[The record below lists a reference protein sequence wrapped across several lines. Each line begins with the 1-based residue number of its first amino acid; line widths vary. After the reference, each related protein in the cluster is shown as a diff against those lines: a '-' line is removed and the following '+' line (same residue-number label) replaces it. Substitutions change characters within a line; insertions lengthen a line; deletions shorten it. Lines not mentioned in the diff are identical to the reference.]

1 MRERAEVP
9 FEFCGCVELRQ
20 LLGLKAETEKE
31 LAGLLRQVSLDSV
44 YYHTYGSLLRYPYKA
59 GVYSNDFATW
69 AVIQVRDRVL
79 GECLAVVDP
88 LSFDSLSGLREEIV
102 SVIDSHLAN
111 ITVVPRVVYGE
122 PFQFIESKIVEVP
135 AGLATYT
142 LEEFVQAL
150 SEVDDTTIYYHA
162 IEARV
167 RLKHTRKDFSAWLRD
182 HLNLPALAARVQALD
197 PVAWGLERVR
207 TQMLTDCR
215 QVLALGR
222 DL

>member
-9 FEFCGCVELRQ
+9 FAFSGCVELRQ
-20 LLGLKAETEKE
+20 LLGLRAETEKE
-31 LAGLLRQVSLDSV
+31 LAGLLRQVSPDSV
-44 YYHTYGSLLRYPYKA
+44 YYHTYGSLLRHPYRA
-59 GVYSNDFATW
+59 GVYFNDFAAW
-69 AVIQVRDRVL
+69 AAVQVRDRVL
-79 GECLAVVDP
+79 GERLAVVDP
-88 LSFDSLSGLREEIV
+88 LSFDSLADVREAIV
-102 SVIDSHLAN
+102 CVIDNHLSS

-135 AGLATYT
+135 TGFEAYS

-150 SEVDDTTIYYHA
+150 SEVDETTIYYHA

-167 RLKHTRKDFSAWLRD
+167 RLKHTRKDFASWLRD
-182 HLNLPALAARVQALD
+182 QLNLAALAARVQGLD
-197 PVAWGLERVR
+197 PGGWGLERVR
-207 TQMLTDCR
+207 AQMLADCQ